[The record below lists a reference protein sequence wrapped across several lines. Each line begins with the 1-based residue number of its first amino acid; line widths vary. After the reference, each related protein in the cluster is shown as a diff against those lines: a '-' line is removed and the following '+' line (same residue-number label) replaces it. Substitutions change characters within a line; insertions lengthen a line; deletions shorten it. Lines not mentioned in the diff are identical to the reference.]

1 METASEKFQQETN
14 VSSDKMVQIMELTMH
29 HLTASGGLEPRE
41 FLARADAIMAC
52 GFDVLIS
59 NYFEYYRLAS
69 YLARFSKQKI
79 ALAMGLRSLQSLF
92 DEKYYRQLEGGILE
106 SLGRLF
112 KNDLKLY
119 IYPIRDPESGEII
132 TLDKIQIAPDIE
144 KLYSYL
150 VDKGN
155 IVALENYDPECL
167 EIYTRDVLD
176 EIQSNQPEWED
187 KVPEEVVD
195 LIKERRYFGYSPE

>member
-1 METASEKFQQETN
+1 MNKLN
-14 VSSDKMVQIMELTMH
+14 D
-29 HLTASGGLEPRE
+29 SGGLEPRA
-41 FLARADAIMAC
+41 FMARAHAIMEC

-69 YLARFSKQKI
+69 YLARMSNKSI
-79 ALAMGLRSLQSLF
+79 ALAMGIRALQALF
-92 DEKYYRQLEGGILE
+92 DEKYYRHLDGGILE

-119 IYPIRDPESGEII
+119 IYPTKDAETGEVI
-132 TLDKIQIAPDIE
+132 TLDKLRIKPEIE

-155 IVALENYDPECL
+155 IVALENYNPNCL
-167 EIYTRDVLD
+167 EMYGRDLLS
-176 EIQSNQPEWED
+176 EIQSNAPGWEE
-187 KVPEEVVD
+187 KVPEAVAQ
-195 LIKERRYFGYSPE
+195 LIKERRYFGYSPAGS